1 MDLVMGKFK
10 DYRTAHNFM
19 NPGDDLKKWVDKD
32 NYFNHYLE
40 DWNALM
46 ELAEECLTNAYVIP
60 KINSHKLETALLN
73 FDKKKVFKA
82 CVKII
87 KEITK

>member
-1 MDLVMGKFK
+1 MGKFK

-19 NPGDDLKKWVDKD
+19 NPGEDLKKWVNKE
-32 NYFNHYLE
+32 NYSNHYLE

-46 ELAEECLTNAYVIP
+46 ELAEECLSHSYIVMH
-60 KINSHKLETALLN
+60 INSEPLEKAILSFN
-73 FDKKKVFKA
+73 KEKVFKA

-87 KEITK
+87 KQLDL